1 MKKLKY
7 FFASAIVLVAVAI
20 STIVFAEYKEQKGD
34 LRVGNTISNKNVSVN
49 AGSSNL
55 INDGD
60 VKVVKTV
67 SKTDAEGV
75 YNVKFD
81 ISAKEKENTNTTPIY
96 AVVVFDNSGSMIC
109 DSAKRSY
116 AKTSASG
123 HYSRPYTASLGDEK
137 TIYCSNAYDSS
148 VVLNDKWESAVKGTK
163 SFTNEILSIDS
174 SKISYVTFAD
184 YASNATQWYKNGDNI
199 PKSVYGHP
207 IGGTNLS
214 DAINKAYNKLS
225 EKTIPTKAKKIII
238 VISDGEPD
246 YVNAAYNSANKAKK
260 AGIKIYSIGY
270 AVDKDS
276 TAANVLKNVS
286 SNSAND
292 TTNYSFLAGQDNVSN
307 IFKKLAADIT
317 TVYAKDATLTDTI
330 GGNFKFTSSN
340 DNVKVDGQNVSFSI
354 DKLTTEPQSFSFN
367 ITIDDENITEDGWY
381 PTNDGFN
388 LTYTDVYGNSQK
400 ITSPEDPEVYWV
412 AKRYDYKI
420 EYYYDR
426 QIDDTLTKTGKD
438 VKGKE
443 ITVSEES
450 IKNNTKEG
458 YSFVN
463 TDPSTGKIVISS
475 TEKNVIRV
483 YYERNSYD
491 YEVHYFFN
499 GNEDESLIDRKSAK
513 YNDVINTY
521 TDKVK
526 TGYKLDRVETLPL
539 TIKTKGNVINVYYVT
554 DETQTKEL
562 SYTVEYYKDGNKVA
576 NDTQVVK
583 KTKQVLESDTL
594 TVKKGEINVTNKYV
608 GYKFE
613 KTNPETIPNSI
624 NDKGV
629 IKVYYVKD
637 MFEYTINYYY
647 NGKIDNSK
655 TESSKAKYETLI
667 NTYPDKK
674 EVGYKLE
681 KTENLPLTVTE
692 DKTKN
697 VIKVYYVTDEAQT
710 KELSYTV
717 EYYKDG
723 NKVANDTQVVK
734 ETKQVLESDTLTV
747 KNSEI
752 NVTDKYVG
760 YSFVKTEP
768 STIPNSI
775 NDKGVIRVYYERN
788 SYDYEVHYF
797 FNGNE
802 DESLI
807 ERKSAKY
814 NDVINT
820 YTDKVK
826 TGYKFE
832 KTENL
837 PLTVTEDKTKNVI
850 NVYYVTDE
858 NQTKELSYTVEY
870 YKDGNKVANDTQV
883 VKQTKQVLE
892 SDTLTVEK
900 GEINVTN
907 KYVGYKFE
915 KTNPETIPNFIEDK
929 GVIKVYYVTDE
940 NQTKELSY
948 TVEYYKDGEKVT
960 NDTQV
965 VKETKQVLESDT
977 LTVKKVEINVTNK
990 YVGYKFEKTNPETI
1004 PNSINDKGVIKVYYV
1019 KDMFEYTINY
1029 YYNGKIDN
1037 SKTERSNAKYETV
1050 INTYPDK
1057 KEVGYKLEKT
1067 ENLPLTVTEDKTKN
1081 VIKVYYVT
1089 DNTQTKNLSYTVEYY
1104 KDGKKVENDTQVVKE
1119 TKQVLESDTLTV
1131 KKGEINV
1138 TNKYVGYKFEKTN
1151 PETIPNS
1158 IEDKGIIKVYYV
1170 FDESQTKEL
1179 SYTVEYYKNG
1189 KKVEN
1194 DTQVETVTVHVLE
1207 PNTLKVNQDKINTEN
1222 KYVGYKLEK
1231 TNPETIPSEI
1241 NNGGI
1246 IKVYYIL
1253 DDGQTKTLTY
1263 TVNYYKDGNLVKE
1276 DTETI
1281 YETKQVLESDTLTV
1295 KSEEINIKDKYVGYK
1310 FVKTNPELI
1319 PEIIENK
1326 GVIDVYYEKD
1336 TFTYEVRYYFNRELD
1351 ESLTEKKEALYGDK
1365 ITSYTDKVKED
1376 YTLETV
1382 ENLPLVISED
1392 ESKNIINVYYKI
1404 DGQGVI
1410 EPIEPPHTS
1419 TNNSIYALILL
1430 VNALGASVLLKK
1442 REN

>member
-7 FFASAIVLVAVAI
+7 FFASAIVLVAVAV

-67 SKTDAEGV
+67 SKTDTEGV

-81 ISAKEKENTNTTPIY
+81 ISAKEKENTKTTPIY

-109 DSAKRSY
+109 DSAKESY
-116 AKTSASG
+116 ARSSNNFWGTRKSF
-123 HYSRPYTASLGDEK
+123 TASLGDGE
-137 TIYCSNAYDSS
+137 TIYCDNSSHDSS
-148 VVLNDKWESAVKGTK
+148 VVLKDKWESAVKGTK

-184 YASNATQWYKNGDNI
+184 YADDATQWYKKGDNI

-214 DAINKAYNKLS
+214 DAINKAYNKLNDG
-225 EKTIPTKAKKIII
+225 TIDKNAKKVII
-238 VISDGEPD
+238 VISDGEPNS
-246 YVNAAYNSANKAKK
+246 VSAATKAANTAK
-260 AGIKIYSIGY
+260 GDDIKIYTIGY
-270 AVDKDS
+270 SVAKDS
-276 TAANVLKNVS
+276 TAATVLNNIS

-340 DNVKVDGQNVSFSI
+340 DNVKVNGQNVSFSI

-420 EYYYDR
+420 EYYYDG
-426 QIDDTLTKTGKD
+426 QIDNTLTKTGKD

-450 IKNNTKEG
+450 INNNTKEG
-458 YSFVN
+458 YSLKRVKPESK
-463 TDPSTGKIVISS
+463 TIYISS
-475 TEKNVIRV
+475 TEENVIRV

-539 TIKTKGNVINVYYVT
+539 TIGVENNIINVYYVT
-554 DETQTKEL
+554 DKTQTKKL
-562 SYTVEYYKDGNKVA
+562 SYTVNYYKDGNLVKE
-576 NDTQVVK
+576 DT
-583 KTKQVLESDTL
+583 
-594 TVKKGEINVTNKYV
+594 
-608 GYKFE
+608 
-613 KTNPETIPNSI
+613 ETI
-624 NDKGV
+624 
-629 IKVYYVKD
+629 Y
-637 MFEYTINYYY
+637 
-647 NGKIDNSK
+647 
-655 TESSKAKYETLI
+655 
-667 NTYPDKK
+667 
-674 EVGYKLE
+674 
-681 KTENLPLTVTE
+681 
-692 DKTKN
+692 
-697 VIKVYYVTDEAQT
+697 
-710 KELSYTV
+710 
-717 EYYKDG
+717 
-723 NKVANDTQVVK
+723 

-747 KNSEI
+747 KSEEI
-752 NVTDKYVG
+752 NVTNKYVGYKFVKTNPELIPKVIENKGVIDVYYERNSYNYEVHYFFNGNEDESLIDRKSAKYNDVINTYTDKVKTGYKLDRVETLPLTIGVENNIINVYYVTDENQTKELSYIVEYYKDGKKVENDTQVVKQTKQVLESDTLTVKNGEINITNKYVG

-768 STIPNSI
+768 STIPDTI
-775 NDKGVIRVYYERN
+775 ENDGVIRVYYERN

-826 TGYKFE
+826 TGYKLQN
-832 KTENL
+832 TENL
-837 PLTVTEDKTKNVI
+837 PLTIGVENNII
-850 NVYYVTDE
+850 NVYYVTD
-858 NQTKELSYTVEY
+858 NTQTKELSYTVEY
-870 YKDGNKVANDTQV
+870 YKDGKKVENDTQI

-892 SDTLTVEK
+892 SDTL
-900 GEINVTN
+900 I
-907 KYVGYKFE
+907 
-915 KTNPETIPNFIEDK
+915 
-929 GVIKVYYVTDE
+929 
-940 NQTKELSY
+940 
-948 TVEYYKDGEKVT
+948 
-960 NDTQV
+960 
-965 VKETKQVLESDT
+965 
-977 LTVKKVEINVTNK
+977 VKKGEINVTNK

-1004 PNSINDKGVIKVYYV
+1004 PNSINDKGV
-1019 KDMFEYTINY
+1019 
-1029 YYNGKIDN
+1029 
-1037 SKTERSNAKYETV
+1037 
-1050 INTYPDK
+1050 
-1057 KEVGYKLEKT
+1057 
-1067 ENLPLTVTEDKTKN
+1067 
-1081 VIKVYYVT
+1081 
-1089 DNTQTKNLSYTVEYY
+1089 
-1104 KDGKKVENDTQVVKE
+1104 
-1119 TKQVLESDTLTV
+1119 
-1131 KKGEINV
+1131 
-1138 TNKYVGYKFEKTN
+1138 
-1151 PETIPNS
+1151 
-1158 IEDKGIIKVYYV
+1158 IKVYYV

-1207 PNTLKVNQDKINTEN
+1207 PNTLQVNQDKINTEN

-1351 ESLTEKKEALYGDK
+1351 ESLTEKNVALYGDK

-1419 TNNSIYALILL
+1419 ANNSIYALILL

>member
-7 FFASAIVLVAVAI
+7 FFASAIVLVAVAV

-34 LRVGNTISNKNVSVN
+34 IRFGNNISNNSITVTE
-49 AGSSNL
+49 GNL
-55 INDGD
+55 VEQGDIQIN
-60 VKVVKTV
+60 KTV
-67 SKTDAEGV
+67 SKIDDNGNYKVTFE
-75 YNVKFD
+75 VKGKD
-81 ISAKEKENTNTTPIY
+81 VETHTSNKKDVY
-96 AVVVFDNSGSMIC
+96 AVVVLDKSGSMC
-109 DSAKRSY
+109 NSYNCSKDEKWTSAVDG
-116 AKTSASG
+116 AKTFASTLHEKLPNAKIALVTFSG
-123 HYSRPYTASLGDEK
+123 SKGWGD
-137 TIYCSNAYDSS
+137 NAY
-148 VVLNDKWESAVKGTK
+148 NDTEK
-163 SFTNEILSIDS
+163 LRD
-174 SKISYVTFAD
+174 FAKAD
-184 YASNATQWYKNGDNI
+184 FSNVNFGYPD
-199 PKSVYGHP
+199 
-207 IGGTNLS
+207 GGTNLYAGLYEANKLLTS
-214 DAINKAYNKLS
+214 KKVPKDAIKYVV
-225 EKTIPTKAKKIII
+225 
-238 VISDGEPD
+238 VISDGEPTYYYD
-246 YVNAAYNSANKAKK
+246 DNGYTKGQGSYMNATTEAKTKEMAKTVQKSAEVFA
-260 AGIKIYSIGY
+260 IGY
-270 AVDKDS
+270 DYNGTILSEVASGADHVYLSDPTTIVTKFTDIA
-276 TAANVLKNVS
+276 TIMGKAN
-286 SNSAND
+286 
-292 TTNYSFLAGQDNVSN
+292 AGS
-307 IFKKLAADIT
+307 
-317 TVYAKDATLTDTI
+317 DATLTDNI
-330 GGNFKFTSSN
+330 GAKFIMTDAQGNKYTSEKF
-340 DNVKVDGQNVSFSI
+340 DI
-354 DKLTTEPQSFSFN
+354 TEAGKTFSFN
-367 ITIDDENITEDGWY
+367 IKINEEDITEDGWY
-381 PTNDGFN
+381 PTNADFE
-388 LTYTDVYGNSQK
+388 LTYTDPKGTTKTIKSTKN
-400 ITSPEDPEVYWV
+400 PEVYWI

-420 EYYYDR
+420 EYYYDG
-426 QIDDTLTKTGKD
+426 QIDNTLTETGKD

-450 IKNNTKEG
+450 INNNTKEG
-458 YSFVN
+458 YSLTSVN
-463 TDPSTGKIVISS
+463 PSTRKIVISS
-475 TEKNVIRV
+475 SEENLIRV

-499 GNEDESLIDRKSAK
+499 GNEDESLIETKSAK
-513 YNDVINTY
+513 YNDVITTY

-526 TGYKLDRVETLPL
+526 TGYKLQKTENLPL
-539 TIKTKGNVINVYYVT
+539 TIGVENNIINVYYVT
-554 DETQTKEL
+554 DNTQTKEL
-562 SYTVEYYKDGNKVA
+562 SYTVEYYKDGKKVE

-583 KTKQVLESDTL
+583 QTKQVLESDTL
-594 TVKKGEINVTNKYV
+594 TVKKSEINVTNKYV

-655 TESSKAKYETLI
+655 TESSNAKYETVI
-667 NTYPDKK
+667 STYPDKK

-681 KTENLPLTVTE
+681 KTENLPLTVSE

-697 VIKVYYVTDEAQT
+697 VINVYYVIDENQT

-723 NKVANDTQVVK
+723 KKVENDTQVVK
-734 ETKQVLESDTLTV
+734 ETKHVLESDTLTV
-747 KNSEI
+747 KKGEI

-775 NDKGVIRVYYERN
+775 ENKGIIRVYYERN

-807 ERKSAKY
+807 ETKSAKY
-814 NDVINT
+814 NDVITT

-826 TGYKFE
+826 TGYKLQ

-837 PLTVTEDKTKNVI
+837 PLTIGVENNII
-850 NVYYVTDE
+850 NVYYVTD
-858 NQTKELSYTVEY
+858 NTQTKELSYTVEY
-870 YKDGNKVANDTQV
+870 YKDGKKVENDTQV

-892 SDTLTVEK
+892 SDTLTV
-900 GEINVTN
+900 
-907 KYVGYKFE
+907 
-915 KTNPETIPNFIEDK
+915 
-929 GVIKVYYVTDE
+929 
-940 NQTKELSY
+940 
-948 TVEYYKDGEKVT
+948 
-960 NDTQV
+960 
-965 VKETKQVLESDT
+965 
-977 LTVKKVEINVTNK
+977 KKSEINVTNK

-1019 KDMFEYTINY
+1019 
-1029 YYNGKIDN
+1029 
-1037 SKTERSNAKYETV
+1037 
-1050 INTYPDK
+1050 
-1057 KEVGYKLEKT
+1057 
-1067 ENLPLTVTEDKTKN
+1067 
-1081 VIKVYYVT
+1081 
-1089 DNTQTKNLSYTVEYY
+1089 
-1104 KDGKKVENDTQVVKE
+1104 
-1119 TKQVLESDTLTV
+1119 
-1131 KKGEINV
+1131 
-1138 TNKYVGYKFEKTN
+1138 
-1151 PETIPNS
+1151 
-1158 IEDKGIIKVYYV
+1158 

-1194 DTQVETVTVHVLE
+1194 DTQVEVVTVHVLQ
-1207 PNTLKVNQDKINTEN
+1207 PNTLQVNQDKINIEN

-1231 TNPETIPSEI
+1231 TSPETIPGEI

-1319 PEIIENK
+1319 PEFIENK

-1351 ESLTEKKEALYGDK
+1351 ESLTEKNVALYGDK
-1365 ITSYTDKVKED
+1365 ITSYTDKAKED

-1410 EPIEPPHTS
+1410 EPIEPIEPPHTS
-1419 TNNSIYALILL
+1419 ANNSIYALILL

>member
-34 LRVGNTISNKNVSVN
+34 IRFGNNISNNSITVTE
-49 AGSSNL
+49 GNL
-55 INDGD
+55 VEQGDIQIN
-60 VKVVKTV
+60 KTV
-67 SKTDAEGV
+67 SKIDDNGNYKVTFE
-75 YNVKFD
+75 VKGKD
-81 ISAKEKENTNTTPIY
+81 VETHTSNKKDVY
-96 AVVVFDNSGSMIC
+96 AVVVLDKSNSMCNSYNC
-109 DSAKRSY
+109 SRDEKWTSAVNG
-116 AKTSASG
+116 AKTFAKTL
-123 HYSRPYTASLGDEK
+123 HEKIPTANIAL
-137 TIYCSNAYDSS
+137 
-148 VVLNDKWESAVKGTK
+148 
-163 SFTNEILSIDS
+163 
-174 SKISYVTFAD
+174 VTFAD
-184 YASNATQWYKNGDNI
+184 KDGFLGIFDNAYNDAEVLRNFDNKDFSNVNFGTPN
-199 PKSVYGHP
+199 
-207 IGGTNLS
+207 GGTNLYAGLYEANELLTAS
-214 DAINKAYNKLS
+214 NVKKDAIKYVV
-225 EKTIPTKAKKIII
+225 
-238 VISDGEPD
+238 VISDGEPTLYYD
-246 YVNAAYNSANKAKK
+246 DNGYTKGPGSHMDATTERKTKEMAKIVQKSAEVFA
-260 AGIKIYSIGY
+260 IGY
-270 AVDKDS
+270 DYNGTILSEVASGADHVYLSDPTTIVNKFTDIA
-276 TAANVLKNVS
+276 TIMGKAN
-286 SNSAND
+286 
-292 TTNYSFLAGQDNVSN
+292 AG
-307 IFKKLAADIT
+307 T
-317 TVYAKDATLTDTI
+317 DATLTDNI
-330 GGNFKFTSSN
+330 GAKFVMTDAQGNKYTSEKF
-340 DNVKVDGQNVSFSI
+340 DI
-354 DKLTTEPQSFSFN
+354 TEAGKTFSFN
-367 ITIDDENITEDGWY
+367 IKINEEDITEDGWY
-381 PTNDGFN
+381 STNADFE
-388 LTYTDVYGNSQK
+388 LTYTDPNGTTKTIKSTKN
-400 ITSPEDPEVYWV
+400 PEVYWV

-420 EYYYDR
+420 EYYYDG
-426 QIDDTLTKTGKD
+426 QIDNTLTETGKD

-458 YSFVN
+458 YSLTCVN
-463 TDPSTGKIVISS
+463 PTTRKIVISS
-475 TEKNVIRV
+475 SEENVIRV

-499 GNEDESLIDRKSAK
+499 GNEDESLIERKSAK
-513 YNDVINTY
+513 YNDVINAY

-526 TGYKLDRVETLPL
+526 TGYKLEKTENLPL
-539 TIKTKGNVINVYYVT
+539 IIGVENNIINVYYVT
-554 DETQTKEL
+554 DNTQTKEL
-562 SYTVEYYKDGNKVA
+562 SYTVEYYKDGKKVD
-576 NDTQVVK
+576 NDTQVVTE
-583 KTKQVLESDTL
+583 TKQVLESDTL
-594 TVKKGEINVTNKYV
+594 TVKKSEINVTNKYV

-624 NDKGV
+624 EDKGV

-655 TESSKAKYETLI
+655 TESSNAKYETVI
-667 NTYPDKK
+667 STYPDKK

-681 KTENLPLTVTE
+681 KTENLPLTVSE
-692 DKTKN
+692 DKNKN
-697 VIKVYYVTDEAQT
+697 VINVYYVTDEKQT

-723 NKVANDTQVVK
+723 KKVENDTQVVK
-734 ETKQVLESDTLTV
+734 QTKQVLESDTLTV
-747 KNSEI
+747 KNGEI
-752 NVTDKYVG
+752 NITNKYVG

-768 STIPNSI
+768 STIPDTIEN
-775 NDKGVIRVYYERN
+775 NGVIRVYYERN

-826 TGYKFE
+826 TGYKLQ
-832 KTENL
+832 KTEHL
-837 PLTVTEDKTKNVI
+837 PLTIGVENNII
-850 NVYYVTDE
+850 NVYYVTD
-858 NQTKELSYTVEY
+858 NTQTKELSYTVEY
-870 YKDGNKVANDTQV
+870 YKDGKKVA
-883 VKQTKQVLE
+883 
-892 SDTLTVEK
+892 
-900 GEINVTN
+900 
-907 KYVGYKFE
+907 
-915 KTNPETIPNFIEDK
+915 
-929 GVIKVYYVTDE
+929 
-940 NQTKELSY
+940 
-948 TVEYYKDGEKVT
+948 
-960 NDTQV
+960 
-965 VKETKQVLESDT
+965 
-977 LTVKKVEINVTNK
+977 
-990 YVGYKFEKTNPETI
+990 
-1004 PNSINDKGVIKVYYV
+1004 
-1019 KDMFEYTINY
+1019 
-1029 YYNGKIDN
+1029 
-1037 SKTERSNAKYETV
+1037 
-1050 INTYPDK
+1050 
-1057 KEVGYKLEKT
+1057 
-1067 ENLPLTVTEDKTKN
+1067 
-1081 VIKVYYVT
+1081 
-1089 DNTQTKNLSYTVEYY
+1089 
-1104 KDGKKVENDTQVVKE
+1104 NDTQVVKE

-1138 TNKYVGYKFEKTN
+1138 TDKYVGYKFEKTN

-1158 IEDKGIIKVYYV
+1158 INDKGVIKVYYV

-1194 DTQVETVTVHVLE
+1194 DTQVEVVTVHVLQ
-1207 PNTLKVNQDKINTEN
+1207 PNTLQVNQDKINTEN

-1231 TNPETIPSEI
+1231 TSPETIPSEI

-1263 TVNYYKDGNLVKE
+1263 TVNYYKDGILVKE

-1319 PEIIENK
+1319 PEVIENK

-1336 TFTYEVRYYFNRELD
+1336 TFTYEVRYYFNRQLD
-1351 ESLTEKKEALYGDK
+1351 ESLTEKGTALFGDK

-1419 TNNSIYALILL
+1419 ANNSIYALILL

>member
-34 LRVGNTISNKNVSVN
+34 IRFGNNISNNSITVTE
-49 AGSSNL
+49 GNL
-55 INDGD
+55 VEQGDIQIN
-60 VKVVKTV
+60 KTV
-67 SKTDAEGV
+67 SKIDDNGNYKVTFE
-75 YNVKFD
+75 VKGKD
-81 ISAKEKENTNTTPIY
+81 VETHTSNKKDVY
-96 AVVVFDNSGSMIC
+96 AVVVLDKSNSMCNSYNC
-109 DSAKRSY
+109 SRDEKWTSAVNG
-116 AKTSASG
+116 AKTFAKTL
-123 HYSRPYTASLGDEK
+123 HEKIPTANIAL
-137 TIYCSNAYDSS
+137 
-148 VVLNDKWESAVKGTK
+148 
-163 SFTNEILSIDS
+163 
-174 SKISYVTFAD
+174 VTFAD
-184 YASNATQWYKNGDNI
+184 KDGFLGIFDNAYNDAEVLRNFDNKDFSNVNFGTPN
-199 PKSVYGHP
+199 
-207 IGGTNLS
+207 GGTNLYAGLYEANELLTAS
-214 DAINKAYNKLS
+214 NVKKDAIKYVV
-225 EKTIPTKAKKIII
+225 
-238 VISDGEPD
+238 VISDGEPTLYYD
-246 YVNAAYNSANKAKK
+246 DNGYTKGPGSHMDATTERKTKEMAKTVQKSAEVFA
-260 AGIKIYSIGY
+260 IGY
-270 AVDKDS
+270 DYNGTILSEVASGADHVYLSDPTTIVTKFTDIATIMGKANAGTDAVL
-276 TAANVLKNVS
+276 T
-286 SNSAND
+286 
-292 TTNYSFLAGQDNVSN
+292 DNIGAKFVMTDAQGNKYTSEK
-307 IFKKLAADIT
+307 FDIT
-317 TVYAKDATLTDTI
+317 EAGKT
-330 GGNFKFTSSN
+330 
-340 DNVKVDGQNVSFSI
+340 
-354 DKLTTEPQSFSFN
+354 FSFN
-367 ITIDDENITEDGWY
+367 IKINEDDITEDGWY
-381 PTNDGFN
+381 PTNADFE
-388 LTYTDVYGNSQK
+388 LTYTDPKGTTKTIKSTKN
-400 ITSPEDPEVYWV
+400 PEVYWV

-420 EYYYDR
+420 EYYYDG
-426 QIDDTLTKTGKD
+426 QIDNTLTETGKD

-458 YSFVN
+458 YSLTCVN
-463 TDPSTGKIVISS
+463 PTTRKIVISS
-475 TEKNVIRV
+475 SEENVIRV

-499 GNEDESLIDRKSAK
+499 GNEDESLIERKSAK
-513 YNDVINTY
+513 FNDVINTY

-526 TGYKLDRVETLPL
+526 TGYKLQKTENLPL
-539 TIKTKGNVINVYYVT
+539 TIGVENNIINVYYVT
-554 DETQTKEL
+554 DNTQTKEL
-562 SYTVEYYKDGNKVA
+562 SYTVEYYKDGKKVD
-576 NDTQVVK
+576 NDTQVVTE
-583 KTKQVLESDTL
+583 TKQVLESDTL
-594 TVKKGEINVTNKYV
+594 TVKKSEINVTNKYV

-624 NDKGV
+624 EDKGV

-655 TESSKAKYETLI
+655 TESSNAKYETVI
-667 NTYPDKK
+667 STYPDKK

-681 KTENLPLTVTE
+681 KTENLPLTVSE
-692 DKTKN
+692 DKNKN
-697 VIKVYYVTDEAQT
+697 VINVYYVTDEKQT

-723 NKVANDTQVVK
+723 KKVENDTQVVK
-734 ETKQVLESDTLTV
+734 QTKQVLESDTLTV
-747 KNSEI
+747 KNGEI
-752 NVTDKYVG
+752 NITNKYVG

-768 STIPNSI
+768 STIPDTIEN
-775 NDKGVIRVYYERN
+775 NGVIRVYYERN

-807 ERKSAKY
+807 ETKSAKY

-826 TGYKFE
+826 TGYKLQ

-837 PLTVTEDKTKNVI
+837 PLTIGVENNVI
-850 NVYYVTDE
+850 N
-858 NQTKELSYTVEY
+858 
-870 YKDGNKVANDTQV
+870 
-883 VKQTKQVLE
+883 
-892 SDTLTVEK
+892 
-900 GEINVTN
+900 
-907 KYVGYKFE
+907 
-915 KTNPETIPNFIEDK
+915 
-929 GVIKVYYVTDE
+929 
-940 NQTKELSY
+940 
-948 TVEYYKDGEKVT
+948 
-960 NDTQV
+960 
-965 VKETKQVLESDT
+965 
-977 LTVKKVEINVTNK
+977 
-990 YVGYKFEKTNPETI
+990 
-1004 PNSINDKGVIKVYYV
+1004 
-1019 KDMFEYTINY
+1019 
-1029 YYNGKIDN
+1029 
-1037 SKTERSNAKYETV
+1037 
-1050 INTYPDK
+1050 
-1057 KEVGYKLEKT
+1057 
-1067 ENLPLTVTEDKTKN
+1067 
-1081 VIKVYYVT
+1081 VYYVT
-1089 DNTQTKNLSYTVEYY
+1089 DNTQTKELSYTVEYY
-1104 KDGKKVENDTQVVKE
+1104 KDGKKVENDTQKVTE
-1119 TKQVLESDTLTV
+1119 TKQVLESDTLTI

-1151 PETIPNS
+1151 PETIPNY
-1158 IEDKGIIKVYYV
+1158 INDKGVIKVYYV

-1194 DTQVETVTVHVLE
+1194 DTQVEVATVHVLE
-1207 PNTLKVNQDKINTEN
+1207 PNTLQVNQDKINTEN

-1263 TVNYYKDGNLVKE
+1263 TVNYYKDGILVKE

-1319 PEIIENK
+1319 PEVIENK

-1351 ESLTEKKEALYGDK
+1351 ESLTEKGTALFGDN

-1419 TNNSIYALILL
+1419 ANNSIYALILL
-1430 VNALGASVLLKK
+1430 VNALGVSVLLKK